1 MAQVILGGNTVNT
14 YGELPEIGE
23 KAPHFELLK
32 SDLSVGRL
40 KDFEGKRLILNIFP
54 SIDTNTCAI
63 SVRTFN
69 ERAKKLKNT
78 EVLCISR
85 DLPFALKRFIDDEGI
100 TNVTN
105 LSDFRERTMG
115 KDYGLEMMDGPFEGL
130 LSRAVIVLDEKGVI
144 LHSERV
150 QDISNEPD
158 YDAALNALA

>member
-1 MAQVILGGNTVNT
+1 M
-14 YGELPEIGE
+14 
-23 KAPHFELLK
+23 
-32 SDLSVGRL
+32 
-40 KDFEGKRLILNIFP
+40 
-54 SIDTNTCAI
+54 
-63 SVRTFN
+63 
-69 ERAKKLKNT
+69 
-78 EVLCISR
+78 LCISR